1 MTITKSDPWIP
12 FYEINQAPW
21 SKMIEVKKNTGKK
34 IIGHVLPDVPEEL
47 IYAAGAIPLALAG
60 AGITINLAQAKIPSY
75 SCSHAMGVLELKLGG
90 VIDFLDGVII
100 PYVCDTTR
108 NFYHLWRQ
116 LFPNVACEFL
126 RLPKK
131 LGDPDASLY
140 LREEYLRISKWLTG
154 ITGQEINKDSL
165 IASISVYSKSR
176 DQLKLAYRK
185 MQSSP
190 STWSAERVISL
201 FESSFRFPR
210 EEHLT
215 LMNNLPWDVDG
226 GDTSDRA
233 KIYVRGKVWDPPE
246 ITKLFD
252 ELGLTLVGDEIV
264 TGFRSV
270 MVNPIVN
277 GDLFQSLVDRH
288 MSTIPYTG
296 YHIDPRK
303 LVADFLERIRLCG
316 AQGVVFLNPK
326 FCEAAAFDTPDM
338 VNALKKNNIPN
349 LVLETSSRGTSMSQ
363 VRLRLEAFKEILADD
378 LP

>member
-1 MTITKSDPWIP
+1 
-12 FYEINQAPW
+12 
-21 SKMIEVKKNTGKK
+21 
-34 IIGHVLPDVPEEL
+34 
-47 IYAAGAIPLALAG
+47 
-60 AGITINLAQAKIPSY
+60 
-75 SCSHAMGVLELKLGG
+75 
-90 VIDFLDGVII
+90 
-100 PYVCDTTR
+100 
-108 NFYHLWRQ
+108 
-116 LFPNVACEFL
+116 
-126 RLPKK
+126 
-131 LGDPDASLY
+131 
-140 LREEYLRISKWLTG
+140 
-154 ITGQEINKDSL
+154 KDSL
-165 IASISVYSKSR
+165 KASISVYSKSR
-176 DQLKLAYRK
+176 DQLKLAYLK

-190 STWSAERVISL
+190 STWSAQRVISL

-210 EEHLT
+210 EEHLI
-215 LMNNLPWDVDG
+215 LMNSLPWDVDG

-277 GDLFQSLVDRH
+277 GDLFQSLVNRH

-296 YHIDPRK
+296 YYVDPRK
-303 LVADFLERIRLCG
+303 LVEDFVERTRSCG

-363 VRLRLEAFKEILADD
+363 IRLRLEAFKEILADD